1 MSIQRH
7 FLYASQF
14 EKLRDRIFEFIRDG
28 KLTVTLDWNRSPTS
42 VDSPQDK
49 FIYVLSGDYV
59 DEILPFIN

>member
-14 EKLRDRIFEFIRDG
+14 EKLRDRIFELIRDG

>member
-14 EKLRDRIFEFIRDG
+14 EKLRDKIFELIRDE
-28 KLTVTLDWNRSPTS
+28 KLIVTLDWNRSPTS

-49 FIYVLSGDYV
+49 FIYVLSGEYI
-59 DEILPFIN
+59 DEILPLLN